1 MRKIEKRI
9 INIIRDGSM
18 GICRKRLSCRD
29 EIVRDDDGWYHI
41 ILHGTDICRIS
52 PWCGKMRITMHGYGT
67 PTTMSRI
74 RALLEAF
81 QDGFTL
87 TRDYLHR
94 YAEWSEWS
102 QCDISRGEPLLFSAS
117 GQRAHIR
124 DTEVLVFSDRIQ
136 YWNNDSNF
144 WEDYP
149 AL

>member
-1 MRKIEKRI
+1 MRKIEKQI
-9 INIIRDGSM
+9 VDIIRDGNM
-18 GICRKRLSCRD
+18 GICRKRLSSRD
-29 EIVRDDDGWYHI
+29 EIVRDDDGWFHV
-41 ILHGTDICRIS
+41 ILHETDICKIS
-52 PWCGKMRITMHGYGT
+52 PWCGKMRITMHGFGT

-87 TRDYLHR
+87 TRDDRQR
-94 YAEWSEWS
+94 YDEWSTR
-102 QCDISRGEPLLFSAS
+102 QQRDISRGEPLLLSAS
-117 GQRAHIR
+117 GQRAYIR

-136 YWNNDSNF
+136 YWDDSHKF